1 MFENLCT
8 LPLKTEIFAQALHP
22 TEPLLSVGLSFGH
35 VECFRL
41 PATDKSDDDGD
52 VGDAD
57 VSVLSDGKGTIDTV
71 WRTRRHK
78 GSCRSLTFNYDGSR
92 TFSLSLSLCDVYLT
106 VFLSRPSICAR
117 IRLAGGGRGVAGLT
131 GLTGLNTSVLIAG
144 TDLYSVGTDSLL
156 KHFSSATG
164 QVTSKIAIP
173 SSKSLPDS
181 PTLLHSL
188 SPQTLLLACDSGV
201 LHLLDLRDGALAASK
216 PQQTHFPHDDFVSS
230 ITPLPPSAE
239 STSGFCKQWVST
251 GGTTLAVTD
260 LRRGVLVRSDDQE
273 DELLCTAFVP
283 GMGPKKNRDNG
294 IVAVGT
300 ATGVLTLW
308 DKGAWDDQQDRVVV
322 DPGKGGGESLDCIIK
337 VPDELSLGKKV
348 VVGVGDGSLRVVD
361 LVRREVEG
369 VLRHD
374 EFEAVVGL
382 GFDCQGRLISGGGQT
397 VKVWQESSNLD
408 GGSDDEV
415 VDDSDDDEDESDDS
429 DSNDAAPAIAKG
441 KRQPTRLGESDVSD
455 SEERARGKKKR
466 KKGKVD
472 LGPHGAHGI
481 LKFRGLD

>member
-8 LPLKTEIFAQALHP
+8 LPLKAEIFAQALHP
-22 TEPLLSVGLSFGH
+22 TEPLLSVGLSSGH

-41 PATDKSDDDGD
+41 PAVDKSDSSSSSS
-52 VGDAD
+52 GDAD

-78 GSCRSLTFNYDGSR
+78 GSCRSLAFNHDGSR
-92 TFSLSLSLCDVYLT
+92 KFYLPLSLSFHLLVRRT
-106 VFLSRPSICAR
+106 N
-117 IRLAGGGRGVAGLT
+117 GLT
-131 GLTGLNTSVLIAG
+131 LRFNRSH
-144 TDLYSVGTDSLL
+144 TDLYSAGTDSLL

-164 QVTSKIAIP
+164 QVVSKIAIP
-173 SSKSLPDS
+173 SSKSVPDS
-181 PTLLHSL
+181 PTLLHPL

-239 STSGFCKQWVST
+239 STSGFSKQWVST

-273 DELLCTAFVP
+273 DELLCTTFIP
-283 GMGPKKNRDNG
+283 GMGPKNNKDNG
-294 IVAVGT
+294 VVAVGT

-308 DKGAWDDQQDRVVV
+308 DKGAWDDQQDRVIV
-322 DPGKGGGESLDCIIK
+322 DPGKGGGESLDCIVK
-337 VPDELSLGKKV
+337 VPDELSSSKKV
-348 VVGVGDGSLRVVD
+348 VVGVGDGSLRIVD

-382 GFDCQGRLISGGGQT
+382 DFDCEGRLISGGGQT
-397 VKVWQESSNLD
+397 VKVWQESPNLG
-408 GGSDDEV
+408 GGSGDEGA
-415 VDDSDDDEDESDDS
+415 DDSDEDEDEDESGDS
-429 DSNDAAPAIAKG
+429 DNDNTASAIAKG
-441 KRQPTRLGESDVSD
+441 KRQPDSDDSD
-455 SEERARGKKKR
+455 DEDRTRGKKKR

-472 LGPHGAHGI
+472 LGPRGAHGI
-481 LKFRGLD
+481 LKFKGLE

>member
-8 LPLKTEIFAQALHP
+8 LPLKAELFTQALHP
-22 TEPLLSVGLSFGH
+22 TEPLLAVGLSSGH

-41 PATDKSDDDGD
+41 PTSERSTED
-52 VGDAD
+52 DAD

-78 GSCRSLTFNYDGSR
+78 GSCRSLAFSNDGS
-92 TFSLSLSLCDVYLT
+92 Y
-106 VFLSRPSICAR
+106 
-117 IRLAGGGRGVAGLT
+117 
-131 GLTGLNTSVLIAG
+131 
-144 TDLYSVGTDSLL
+144 LYSAGTDSLL

-164 QVTSKIAIP
+164 QVASKIAIP
-173 SSKSLPDS
+173 STKAAPDS
-181 PTLLHSL
+181 PTLLHVL

-239 STSGFCKQWVST
+239 STSGYSKQWIST

-273 DELLCTAFVP
+273 DELLCTAFIP

-294 IVAVGT
+294 VVAVGT
-300 ATGVLTLW
+300 GSGVLTLW
-308 DKGAWDDQQDRVVV
+308 DKGAWDDQQDRIKV
-322 DPGKGGGESLDCIIK
+322 DTGKGGGESLDYIVKI
-337 VPDELSLGKKV
+337 PDEVTRNKKV

-361 LVRREVEG
+361 LMRREVED

-374 EFEAVVGL
+374 DVEAVVAL
-382 GFDCQGRLISGGGQT
+382 GFDSQGRMISGGGQT
-397 VKVWQESSNLD
+397 IKVWQETANLGD
-408 GGSDDEV
+408 GSL
-415 VDDSDDDEDESDDS
+415 DDSDEDNSDADDSDSLDDDDAVLPISTRKRQTGKDKDSDDS
-429 DSNDAAPAIAKG
+429 DSDEG
-441 KRQPTRLGESDVSD
+441 RKRGM
-455 SEERARGKKKR
+455 KR

-472 LGPHGAHGI
+472 LGPGGAHGI
-481 LKFRGLD
+481 LKFKGLD